1 MTPAATGFELVE
13 RAPRGYKAVPPPEA
27 MFGRRC
33 RCHHRPA
40 APGAVPPGCRP
51 HRRGGRLAGMTARHD
66 PGAATVEAL
75 YDEVGS
81 DCASAVYSTT
91 RFYRAFGR
99 IIATRTTTSSASDV
113 RYYVAD
119 HLGAFIGS
127 LQ

>member
-91 RFYRAFGR
+91 RFYRAYGR